1 MSERSQAS
9 FMGTA
14 ELAQG
19 REKLHGHLAMVL
31 FAALIS
37 ASFSLGS
44 MAVPHIGSSAL
55 NAVRFLLAVLVM
67 GAVVL
72 ALYRRL
78 PVPEAGAWRF
88 AILGA
93 LMAGYFL
100 AMFVALKLTDPVSAG
115 AVFTLIP
122 FMSAAFGFLF
132 LRQTVRPVVIASL
145 IIAGLG
151 SVWVIFRGNIEALLS
166 FNVGLGEA
174 IFFAGCICHAAY
186 APLVKKFNRNEPVV
200 QTTYWTTIATFLI
213 VALAGFGTG
222 EIVSTDWLSL
232 PMVVWISVVYL
243 GVVTS
248 AGTFFLVQYASMR
261 LPASKVLSYGYLIP
275 VFIILYEGF
284 LGHGWASLSV
294 LVGAVLTVM
303 GLVVMAQ
310 APDL

>member
-1 MSERSQAS
+1 MNERGQAS

-14 ELAQG
+14 ELAIG
-19 REKLHGHLAMVL
+19 REKLHGHLSMAL

-44 MAVPHIGSSAL
+44 MAVPFIGSAAL

-67 GAVVL
+67 GAVTL

-78 PVPEAGAWRF
+78 PMPQAAAWRF

-93 LMAGYFL
+93 LMAGYFI
-100 AMFVALKLTDPVSAG
+100 AMFVALKITDPVSAG

-122 FMSAAFGFLF
+122 LMSAGFGYLF

-151 SVWVIFRGNIEALLS
+151 SVWVIFRGDLEALLS
-166 FNVGLGEA
+166 FDVGLGEV

-186 APLVKKFNRNEPVV
+186 APLVKKFNRREPVV
-200 QTTYWTTIATFLI
+200 LTTFWTTIATLVV
-213 VALAGFGTG
+213 VAVAGFGTG
-222 EIVSTDWLSL
+222 EVLSTAWLSL
-232 PMVVWISVVYL
+232 PAIVWVAVVYL

-261 LPASKVLSYGYLIP
+261 LPASKVLSYGYMIP
-275 VFIILYEGF
+275 VFIILYEGI

-294 LVGAVLTVM
+294 LAGAVVTVM
-303 GLVVMAQ
+303 GLVVMAR
-310 APDL
+310 APDR